1 MQRGN
6 RRSKMTDLPA
16 ELPYDVAWEIYEPS
30 KTHCYHCKQAAA
42 RFFPIGPIIVTLKDP
57 ETFGDAGI
65 EYRFCKWECLAAW
78 ACVQAGVFGPRE
90 VDAQLA
96 AIPEQ
101 HSNGFMSA
109 KRRPRAR

>member
-1 MQRGN
+1 
-6 RRSKMTDLPA
+6 MT
-16 ELPYDVAWEIYEPS
+16 
-30 KTHCYHCKQAAA
+30 THRLFNSLNFLTIRDGRAGR
-42 RFFPIGPIIVTLKDP
+42 RFFPIGPIIVTLKYP

-78 ACVQAGVFGPRE
+78 ACVQSRRVRSE
-90 VDAQLA
+90 RSRAQLA
-96 AIPEQ
+96 AIAEQ

>member
-42 RFFPIGPIIVTLKDP
+42 RFFPVGPIIVTLEDP
-57 ETFGDAGI
+57 ESFGDAGSI

-90 VDAQLA
+90 VDAQFA
-96 AIPEQ
+96 AIAE
-101 HSNGFMSA
+101 
-109 KRRPRAR
+109 